1 MAITYPYQRTSCK
14 ENTTVGFEPQNFKM
28 NISELENL
36 DFQIIDVEN
45 FSLSIFKIQGVQF
58 GILMSFYVIF
68 ALITITGEAMI
79 IYYIQKYSPKEQSIN
94 KMILVDQVCKDLI
107 FWKCPQK
114 FFAYVFS

>member
-1 MAITYPYQRTSCK
+1 
-14 ENTTVGFEPQNFKM
+14 M

-45 FSLSIFKIQGVQF
+45 FSLSIFEIQGVQF

-94 KMILVDQVCKDLI
+94 RMILVDQVCKDLI
-107 FWKCPQK
+107 F
-114 FFAYVFS
+114 